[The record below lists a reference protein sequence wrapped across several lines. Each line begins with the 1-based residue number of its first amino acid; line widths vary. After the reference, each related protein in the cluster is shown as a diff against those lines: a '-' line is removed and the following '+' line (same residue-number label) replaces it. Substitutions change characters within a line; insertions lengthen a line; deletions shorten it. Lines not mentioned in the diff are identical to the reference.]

1 MEVPVVHPHVGDIY
15 RYITLPGE
23 VHPLYTVTLFAK
35 VSGYLQTLK
44 VDKGDFAKA
53 GDLIAE
59 IEVPEMQAEKGRH
72 QAELELASAEFQRI
86 SNTLSNAQDTA
97 ENRNDL
103 AVAKAKLAL
112 AKANLKYTESMLNYG
127 RITAPFDGIVTKRY
141 VDPGAFI
148 PAPNAAD
155 TPEAAA
161 IINLTDFK
169 TLRLQIPV
177 PELEVPH
184 IAIGQEVQFV
194 TAAFP
199 GKHFDGTVT
208 RFYFALNEQTKT
220 MLTEIQMPN
229 PNLELRP
236 GMLVSGRIR
245 LEKKE
250 NVLLIPI
257 AALLTQKDNNFV
269 YTFVD
274 GHSKKSPVITGMN
287 DGVNVEIIN
296 GLKLTDSAIIRSDRT
311 LRDGLPII
319 ATTVK

>member
-1 MEVPVVHPHVGDIY
+1 MEVQVVHPHVGEIY

-59 IEVPEMQAEKGRH
+59 IEVPEMQAEKGRYE
-72 QAELELASAEFQRI
+72 AELELASAEFQRI
-86 SNTLSNAQDTA
+86 SSTLSNAPGTA

-112 AKANLKYTESMLNYG
+112 AQANLKYTESMLNYG
-127 RITAPFDGIVTKRY
+127 RITAPFAGIVTKRY

-184 IAIGQEVQFV
+184 IAIGEEVQFV

-257 AALLTQKDNNFV
+257 AALLTEKDNHFV
-269 YTFVD
+269 YTVVD
-274 GHSKKSPVITGMN
+274 GHSKKSPVITGLN
-287 DGVNVEIIN
+287 DGVNVEIIK
-296 GLKLTDSAIIRSDRT
+296 GLKLTDSAIIRGDRT
-311 LRDGLPII
+311 LSDGLPII